1 MFTACE
7 LKLHYIANTTV
18 TFLQCCATV
27 VVTKARQQPLNM
39 ILPKKVGSRFQ
50 MDLVEMPEYN
60 GFRYIL
66 RVVDH
71 LSCYGYVAPLRV
83 KQAEEIGMALVRIV
97 STSIAP
103 EVLQSDNGR
112 EVRWYRHFQNVFFF

>member
-1 MFTACE
+1 
-7 LKLHYIANTTV
+7 
-18 TFLQCCATV
+18 
-27 VVTKARQQPLNM
+27 
-39 ILPKKVGSRFQ
+39 

-71 LSCYGYVAPLRV
+71 LSCFGYVAPLRQ
-83 KQAEEIGMALVRIV
+83 KESEEIGLALVRII
-97 STSIAP
+97 STSVAP

-112 EVRWYRHFQNVFFF
+112 EVRNQV

>member
-1 MFTACE
+1 
-7 LKLHYIANTTV
+7 
-18 TFLQCCATV
+18 
-27 VVTKARQQPLNM
+27 
-39 ILPKKVGSRFQ
+39 

-71 LSCYGYVAPLRV
+71 LFCYGYVAPLRQ
-83 KQAEEIGMALVRIV
+83 KESEEIGLAVARII

-112 EVRWYRHFQNVFFF
+112 EVRNLV

>member
-1 MFTACE
+1 MV
-7 LKLHYIANTTV
+7 I
-18 TFLQCCATV
+18 
-27 VVTKARQQPLNM
+27 TKTKQQPLKM

-71 LSCYGYVAPLRV
+71 LSCYGYVAPLRQ
-83 KQAEEIGMALVRIV
+83 KESEEIGLALVRII

-112 EVRWYRHFQNVFFF
+112 EVRNQV

>member
-1 MFTACE
+1 MV
-7 LKLHYIANTTV
+7 ISR
-18 TFLQCCATV
+18 
-27 VVTKARQQPLNM
+27 TKQQPLKM

-71 LSCYGYVAPLRV
+71 LSCYGYVAPLRQ
-83 KQAEEIGMALVRIV
+83 KESEEIGLALVRII

-112 EVRWYRHFQNVFFF
+112 EVRNQV

>member
-1 MFTACE
+1 
-7 LKLHYIANTTV
+7 
-18 TFLQCCATV
+18 
-27 VVTKARQQPLNM
+27 
-39 ILPKKVGSRFQ
+39 
-50 MDLVEMPEYN
+50 MDLVEMLEYN

-66 RVVDH
+66 RVADH

-83 KQAEEIGMALVRIV
+83 KEAEEVGLALVRII

-112 EVRWYRHFQNVFFF
+112 EVRCYRYFLNILCFSEYNMFF

>member
-1 MFTACE
+1 
-7 LKLHYIANTTV
+7 
-18 TFLQCCATV
+18 
-27 VVTKARQQPLNM
+27 M

-71 LSCYGYVAPLRV
+71 LSCYGYVAPLRQ
-83 KQAEEIGMALVRIV
+83 KESEEIGLALVRII

-112 EVRWYRHFQNVFFF
+112 EVRSQV

>member
-1 MFTACE
+1 MSVAY
-7 LKLHYIANTTV
+7 KLQLYFIADSI
-18 TFLQCCATV
+18 FYLFWQCCATV
-27 VVTKARQQPLNM
+27 VITKARQQPLKT
-39 ILPKKVGSRFQ
+39 ILPKKVVGRFQ

-66 RVVDH
+66 RVVDR
-71 LSCYGYVAPLRV
+71 LSCYGYVAPLRQ
-83 KQAEEIGMALVRIV
+83 KESEEIGWAVVKII

-112 EVRWYRHFQNVFFF
+112 EGKNKV

>member
-1 MFTACE
+1 M
-7 LKLHYIANTTV
+7 LTV
-18 TFLQCCATV
+18 IVPFFQCCATV
-27 VVTKARQQPLNM
+27 VITKTKQQPLKM

-71 LSCYGYVAPLRV
+71 LSCYGYVAPLRQ
-83 KQAEEIGMALVRIV
+83 KESEEIGLALVRII

-112 EVRWYRHFQNVFFF
+112 EVRNQV